1 MLTDKNFK
9 FFAQG
14 AYTHE
19 DEDVLNAAFREL
31 LKALG
36 GNVTTRNGNTIVLRY
51 PQVAAEEVALP
62 IVKKHGLIRA

>member
-1 MLTDKNFK
+1 MLIDKNFK

-19 DEDVLNAAFREL
+19 DEDVLDAAFREL

-36 GNVTTRNGNTIVLRY
+36 GNVTTRTENTIVLRY
-51 PQVAAEEVALP
+51 PQVAAEEIALP
-62 IVKKHGLIRA
+62 IVKKYGLNKA